1 MNEINPKKQQFI
13 QRLVLPSES
22 DNGTGGGTSSG
33 ANADFLFDD
42 IADFGVSNDGT
53 DGFSR
58 GNTGEPV
65 STVSFVFKKPV
76 SVNSAQDNEFEKI
89 SEDFQSTADELVDG
103 LKSSDEL
110 ESEKEEKISEL
121 QAEID
126 AATEAYEKA
135 AAALEAELE
144 EIKAEAEEYNNRLT
158 QIDEEIS
165 QIDEQINENDNQIAE
180 KDAQIAEKDDAIT
193 EKDNAI
199 SDKDS
204 QITGVSNQI
213 SSIGNDIA
221 SLNGQISSLQS
232 RLASLSGS
240 TSDEEA
246 DSANAS
252 ARASIQSR
260 ITELQAQKSEKEQ
273 KKSALEAKKSD
284 LEAEKDRLQ
293 SEKEKLQMQ
302 KQELQVQKNELET
315 KNDELKAQKEPL
327 EAEKAK
333 LEEQKAAL
341 DEKQAQVEQKIEDNE
356 NSENKKLMDEGPA
369 KIQAIEQEYAAKI
382 EAAKERNVADK
393 QLLKPGSVINSDSE
407 AGQLAN
413 NSEEKL
419 EAINIGSTL
428 GEVLEKDE
436 EREENRVVDAQDRFD
451 IMTSGPDQMHTE
463 FGMDEDGNIVFQ
475 EDDTELIF
483 RKVTDAYIDALDE
496 SGELDALGGV
506 DGVRQIIQSAWIAQ
520 YADVNSSQSNDTSMF
535 VAGVF
540 SDADRLIAA
549 AKSDPAV
556 LATLTKHTAYADE
569 SLTEGLRHYDTN
581 TTYGGDEK
589 IDYSGDIVQYE
600 DGTIHISNTKD
611 DKDYQATMEAL
622 FERIKD
628 KYSELDEDEITFLFR
643 TAQMGALQAM
653 QSNDRD
659 CPYGTGCNDQRV
671 EDGDNKDWGG
681 NDNRKGD
688 DSVVHMDELV
698 QMTLYY
704 FDKALYNE
712 IIKDWYNQ
720 Q

>member
-1 MNEINPKKQQFI
+1 MNQIGRQNNLFI
-13 QRLVLPSES
+13 QRVDMNAVGAGSGS
-22 DNGTGGGTSSG
+22 STSG
-33 ANADFLFDD
+33 ANSDFLFGDT
-42 IADFGVSNDGT
+42 AGYGVNNDGN
-53 DGFSR
+53 D
-58 GNTGEPV
+58 
-65 STVSFVFKKPV
+65 SFVRKAESVLQANKPNTLAKKIQLPGWAENIKIKFKD
-76 SVNSAQDNEFEKI
+76 AMDI
-89 SEDFQSTADELVDG
+89 
-103 LKSSDEL
+103 LKSPETL
-110 ESEKEEKISEL
+110 ESEKEEKINEL

-135 AAALEAELE
+135 AEELNAELE
-144 EIKAEAEEYNNRLT
+144 EIKAEAEEYEN
-158 QIDEEIS
+158 QMAEIDEEIAG
-165 QIDEQINENDNQIAE
+165 IDEQINENDNQIAE
-180 KDAQIAEKDDAIT
+180 KDAQIAEKDDAIA
-193 EKDNAI
+193 EKDSAI
-199 SDKDS
+199 ADKDS
-204 QITGVSNQI
+204 QISEVSNQI
-213 SSIGNDIA
+213 SSIGDEIA

-232 RLASLSGS
+232 QLSSLSTS
-240 TSDEEA
+240 TGDEETDA
-246 DSANAS
+246 ANAS
-252 ARASIQSR
+252 ARASLESQIAD
-260 ITELQAQKSEKEQ
+260 LQAQKSEKEQ
-273 KKSALEAKKSD
+273 QKSELEAKKAD
-284 LEAEKDRLQ
+284 LEAEKDKLQ
-293 SEKEKLQMQ
+293 SEKEELKAQ
-302 KQELQVQKNELET
+302 KDELNAQKDELEA

-382 EAAKERNVADK
+382 EAAKERDIAYK
-393 QLLKPGSVINSDSE
+393 QPLKSFNSDSE
-407 AGQLAN
+407 TELLAN
-413 NSEEKL
+413 KSEEKV

-428 GEVLEKDE
+428 GEVLEKDA
-436 EREENRVVDAQDRFD
+436 EREKNRVVDAQDRFD
-451 IMTSGPDQMHTE
+451 IATSGPDQMHTE
-463 FGMDEDGNIVFQ
+463 FGMDEDGNIVFL

-496 SGELDALGGV
+496 SGELDALGGI
-506 DGVRQIIQSAWIAQ
+506 DGVRRIVQSAWIAQ
-520 YADVNSSQSNDTSMF
+520 YAYVNSSQSNDTSMF

-628 KYSELDEDEITFLFR
+628 KYSELNEDEITFLFR

-704 FDKALYNE
+704 FDKKLYTKL
-712 IIKDWYNQ
+712 IKGWHI
-720 Q
+720 

>member
-1 MNEINPKKQQFI
+1 MNQIDRQNNLFRNQLERTSIT
-13 QRLVLPSES
+13 
-22 DNGTGGGTSSG
+22 DNNSG
-33 ANADFLFDD
+33 NGYRSNRTRSNSDFLFDD
-42 IADFGVSNDGT
+42 TAGYGVNNDGN
-53 DGFSR
+53 DGFVRKAESVLQANKLNPLAKKLQLP
-58 GNTGEPV
+58 GWAENIKIK
-65 STVSFVFKKPV
+65 FKDAMD
-76 SVNSAQDNEFEKI
+76 S
-89 SEDFQSTADELVDG
+89 
-103 LKSSDEL
+103 LKSPETL
-110 ESEKEEKISEL
+110 ESEKEEKINEL

-135 AAALEAELE
+135 AEELNAELE
-144 EIKAEAEEYNNRLT
+144 EIKAEAEEYEN
-158 QIDEEIS
+158 QMAEIDEEIAG
-165 QIDEQINENDNQIAE
+165 IDEQINENDNQIAE
-180 KDAQIAEKDDAIT
+180 KDAQIAEKDDAIA
-193 EKDNAI
+193 EKDSAI
-199 SDKDS
+199 ADKDS
-204 QITGVSNQI
+204 QISEVSNQI
-213 SSIGNDIA
+213 SSIGDEIA

-232 RLASLSGS
+232 QLSSLSTS
-240 TSDEEA
+240 TGDEETDA
-246 DSANAS
+246 ANAS
-252 ARASIQSR
+252 ARASLESQIAD
-260 ITELQAQKSEKEQ
+260 LQAQKSEKEQ
-273 KKSALEAKKSD
+273 QKSELEAKKAD
-284 LEAEKDRLQ
+284 LEAEKDKLQ
-293 SEKEKLQMQ
+293 SEKEELKAQ
-302 KQELQVQKNELET
+302 KDELNAQKDELEA

-393 QLLKPGSVINSDSE
+393 QLLKPGFVINSDSE

-413 NSEEKL
+413 NSKEKL

-428 GEVLEKDE
+428 GEVLEKCA

-628 KYSELDEDEITFLFR
+628 KYSELNEDEITFLFR

-688 DSVVHMDELV
+688 DFVVHMDELV

-704 FDKALYNE
+704 FDKKLYTKL
-712 IIKDWYNQ
+712 IKGWHI
-720 Q
+720 

>member
-13 QRLVLPSES
+13 QRPVLPSEA
-22 DNGTGGGTSSG
+22 DDGTGSGTSSG

-240 TSDEEA
+240 TGDEEA

-315 KNDELKAQKEPL
+315 KNDELNARKVPL
-327 EAEKAK
+327 E
-333 LEEQKAAL
+333 
-341 DEKQAQVEQKIEDNE
+341 EKQAQVEQKIEDNE
-356 NSENKKLMDEGPA
+356 NSDNKKLMDEGPS
-369 KIQAIEQEYAAKI
+369 KIQALEQEYDEKIQAA
-382 EAAKERNVADK
+382 R
-393 QLLKPGSVINSDSE
+393 
-407 AGQLAN
+407 
-413 NSEEKL
+413 
-419 EAINIGSTL
+419 
-428 GEVLEKDE
+428 
-436 EREENRVVDAQDRFD
+436 EREEDKTEFNIPEIPFVGEGAEKNPIAGSDLVKEFKKAGEIAEKIRVVDLETQGD
-451 IMTSGPDQMHTE
+451 IATSAPGNIHTE
-463 FGMDEDGNIVFQ
+463 FGMDENGSIVFQ
-475 EDDTELIF
+475 ESGTEQLFNEI
-483 RKVTDAYIDALDE
+483 TEAYITALKEDGVLE
-496 SGELDALGGV
+496 ALGGEEAV
-506 DGVRQIIQSAWIAQ
+506 EKIIQSAWIAQ
-520 YADVNSSQSNDTSMF
+520 YADFDSSNSNDTLTF
-535 VAGVF
+535 VAHVF
-540 SDADRLIAA
+540 NDADRLIAA

-556 LATLTKHTAYADE
+556 LETLKKHTAYADE
-569 SLTEGLRHYDTN
+569 TLTDGLTHYNTN
-581 TTYGGDEK
+581 TTYGDDEK
-589 IDYSGDIVQYE
+589 IDYSGEVIRHE
-600 DGTIHISNTKD
+600 DGSVHLNNEND
-611 DKDYQATMEAL
+611 DKDYQTTMDEL
-622 FERIKD
+622 LGRLIE
-628 KYSELDEDEITFLFR
+628 KYSEMSEDEITELFR
-643 TAQMGALQAM
+643 SAQTGAIENM
-653 QSNDRD
+653 QNGKND
-659 CPYGTGCNDQRV
+659 CPYGTGNNNQFV
-671 EDGDNKDWGG
+671 EDGNNKNWGG
-681 NDNRKGD
+681 SDNRNGD
-688 DSVVHMDELV
+688 GNVVNMDELV

>member
-1 MNEINPKKQQFI
+1 MNQIDRQNNLFI
-13 QRLVLPSES
+13 QRMDMNAVGAGS
-22 DNGTGGGTSSG
+22 GGSTSG
-33 ANADFLFDD
+33 ANSDFLFGDT
-42 IADFGVSNDGT
+42 AGYGVNNDGN
-53 DGFSR
+53 D
-58 GNTGEPV
+58 
-65 STVSFVFKKPV
+65 SFVRKAESVLQANKLNPLAKKLQLPGWAENIKIKFKDAMD
-76 SVNSAQDNEFEKI
+76 S
-89 SEDFQSTADELVDG
+89 
-103 LKSSDEL
+103 LKSPETL
-110 ESEKEEKISEL
+110 ESEKEEKINEL

-135 AAALEAELE
+135 AEELNAELE
-144 EIKAEAEEYNNRLT
+144 EIKAEAEEYEN
-158 QIDEEIS
+158 QMAEIDEEIAG
-165 QIDEQINENDNQIAE
+165 IDEQINENDNQIAE
-180 KDAQIAEKDDAIT
+180 KDAQIAEKDDAIA
-193 EKDNAI
+193 EKDSAI
-199 SDKDS
+199 ADKDS
-204 QITGVSNQI
+204 QISEVSNQI
-213 SSIGNDIA
+213 SSIGDEIA

-232 RLASLSGS
+232 QLSSLSTS
-240 TSDEEA
+240 TGDEETDA
-246 DSANAS
+246 ANAS
-252 ARASIQSR
+252 ARASLESQIAD
-260 ITELQAQKSEKEQ
+260 LQAQKSEKEQ
-273 KKSALEAKKSD
+273 QKSELEAKKAD
-284 LEAEKDRLQ
+284 LEAEKDKLQ
-293 SEKEKLQMQ
+293 SEKEELKAQ
-302 KQELQVQKNELET
+302 KDELNAQKDELEA

-382 EAAKERNVADK
+382 EAAKERDIAYK
-393 QLLKPGSVINSDSE
+393 QPLKSFNSDSE
-407 AGQLAN
+407 TELLAN
-413 NSEEKL
+413 KSEEKL

-428 GEVLEKDE
+428 GEVLEKDA
-436 EREENRVVDAQDRFD
+436 EREKNTVVDAQDRFD

-556 LATLTKHTAYADE
+556 LATLAKHTAYADE

-704 FDKALYNE
+704 FDKKLYTQLIRGWDN
-712 IIKDWYNQ
+712 
-720 Q
+720 

>member
-13 QRLVLPSES
+13 QRPVLPSEA
-22 DNGTGGGTSSG
+22 DDGTGSGTSSG

-144 EIKAEAEEYNNRLT
+144 EIKAEAEEYNNRLA

-240 TSDEEA
+240 TGDEEA

-315 KNDELKAQKEPL
+315 KNDELIARKAPL
-327 EAEKAK
+327 EEEKAK
-333 LEEQKAAL
+333 IEEQKAVL
-341 DEKQAQVEQKIEDNE
+341 EEKQAQVEQKIEDNE
-356 NSENKKLMDEGPA
+356 NSDNKKLMDEGPS
-369 KIQAIEQEYAAKI
+369 KIQALEQEYDEKIQAA
-382 EAAKERNVADK
+382 R
-393 QLLKPGSVINSDSE
+393 
-407 AGQLAN
+407 
-413 NSEEKL
+413 
-419 EAINIGSTL
+419 
-428 GEVLEKDE
+428 
-436 EREENRVVDAQDRFD
+436 EREEDKTEFNIPEIPFVGEGAEKNPIAGSDLVKEFKKAGEIAEKIRVVDLETQGD
-451 IMTSGPDQMHTE
+451 IATSAPGNIHTE
-463 FGMDEDGNIVFQ
+463 FGMDENGSIVFQ
-475 EDDTELIF
+475 ESGTEQLFNEI
-483 RKVTDAYIDALDE
+483 TEAYITALKEDGVLE
-496 SGELDALGGV
+496 ALGGEEAV
-506 DGVRQIIQSAWIAQ
+506 EKIIQSAWIAQ
-520 YADVNSSQSNDTSMF
+520 YADFDSSNSNDTLTF
-535 VAGVF
+535 VAHVF
-540 SDADRLIAA
+540 NDADRLIAA

-556 LATLTKHTAYADE
+556 LETLKKHTAYADE
-569 SLTEGLRHYDTN
+569 TLTDGLTHYNTN
-581 TTYGGDEK
+581 TTYGDDEK
-589 IDYSGDIVQYE
+589 IDYSGDVIRHE
-600 DGTIHISNTKD
+600 DGSVHLNNEND
-611 DKDYQATMEAL
+611 DKDYQTTMDEL
-622 FERIKD
+622 LGRLIE
-628 KYSELDEDEITFLFR
+628 KYSEMSEDEITELFR
-643 TAQMGALQAM
+643 SAQTGAIENM
-653 QSNDRD
+653 QNGKND
-659 CPYGTGCNDQRV
+659 CPYGTGNNNQFV
-671 EDGDNKDWGG
+671 EDGNNKNWGG
-681 NDNRKGD
+681 SDNRNGD
-688 DSVVHMDELV
+688 GNVVNMDELV

>member
-1 MNEINPKKQQFI
+1 MSQIDRQNNLFRNQLERTSIT
-13 QRLVLPSES
+13 
-22 DNGTGGGTSSG
+22 DNNSG
-33 ANADFLFDD
+33 NGYRTNRTRSNSDFLFDD
-42 IADFGVSNDGT
+42 SFSMASTLDT
-53 DGFSR
+53 DA
-58 GNTGEPV
+58 
-65 STVSFVFKKPV
+65 FVHNAENKLKKTTLYPNQKKIQLPGWAENIKIKFKDAMD
-76 SVNSAQDNEFEKI
+76 S
-89 SEDFQSTADELVDG
+89 
-103 LKSSDEL
+103 LKSPDAL
-110 ESEKEEKISEL
+110 ESEKEEKINEL

-135 AAALEAELE
+135 AEELSAELE
-144 EIKAEAEEYNNRLT
+144 EIKAEAEEYEN
-158 QIDEEIS
+158 QMAEIDEEIAG
-165 QIDEQINENDNQIAE
+165 IDEQINENDNQIAE
-180 KDAQIAEKDDAIT
+180 KDAQIAEKDDAIA
-193 EKDNAI
+193 EKDSAI
-199 SDKDS
+199 ADKDS
-204 QITGVSNQI
+204 QISEVSNQI
-213 SSIGNDIA
+213 SSIGDEIA

-232 RLASLSGS
+232 QLSSLSTS
-240 TSDEEA
+240 TGDEETDA
-246 DSANAS
+246 ANAS
-252 ARASIQSR
+252 ARASLESQIAD
-260 ITELQAQKSEKEQ
+260 LQAQKSEKEQ
-273 KKSALEAKKSD
+273 QKSELEAKKAD
-284 LEAEKDRLQ
+284 LEAEKDKLQ
-293 SEKEKLQMQ
+293 SEKEELKAQ
-302 KQELQVQKNELET
+302 KDELNAQKDELEA

-382 EAAKERNVADK
+382 EAAKERDVAYK
-393 QLLKPGSVINSDSE
+393 QPLKSGSIFNSDSE
-407 AGQLAN
+407 TELLAN
-413 NSEEKL
+413 SSEEKL
-419 EAINIGSTL
+419 NTTNMVSSIHDD
-428 GEVLEKDE
+428 VVEKE
-436 EREENRVVDAQDRFD
+436 KEREEIRVVDAQDEFD

-704 FDKALYNE
+704 FDKKLYTKL
-712 IIKDWYNQ
+712 IKGWHI
-720 Q
+720 